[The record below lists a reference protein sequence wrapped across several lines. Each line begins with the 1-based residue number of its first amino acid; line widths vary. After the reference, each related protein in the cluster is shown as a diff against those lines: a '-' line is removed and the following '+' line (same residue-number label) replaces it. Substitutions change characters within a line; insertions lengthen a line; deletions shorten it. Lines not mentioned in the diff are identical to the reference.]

1 MNPIKQWAIAG
12 MLLGVCSFGAET
24 VQAGT
29 SFYEQ
34 GRQAEAAGK
43 WEEAYKAYVSSVDHS
58 EDVDMDEKER
68 PIDRAFLVATEHLGR
83 FDEAF
88 ALTDKYLEGRKDGY
102 IHRLRGYFY
111 KEKLRDYDKARAEF
125 RLSYENFM
133 AVEGRLFAALYSLEQ
148 QAGCYRTQLFEM
160 DYYANRKNREAYT
173 RTAHNILLDGYARM
187 EDVRVEGEG
196 RYNKIRNIYLNSL
209 AYVYGL
215 SWYSGYNP
223 ELAKEYEQMAAGG
236 GSGEK
241 TPYQRAFEAYQPL
254 WDAGHWAEAAKLW
267 DDYMVTYPGATN
279 DLHFMKRI
287 TKCYYFV
294 EDWPNTW
301 RVATITMDLMDR
313 ILGDMETDIEKSVK
327 AERSWL
333 AVYEYAIVAAQKLKH
348 DDLAFEVMERAHAR
362 AMLDL
367 LSGRDYSKRQ
377 SRISDDEREVLLLK
391 SRIDEIQGAIEQER
405 NMSRPEELAS
415 LQRSLMLVEDTSTK
429 VQRRVEIARREILS
443 AKQVEPITAQETQA
457 LIGNDTLI
465 SIWSGIYMS
474 VVTKD
479 KITSR
484 YIRGSSNFDKQIRD
498 FRDALDNR
506 GKQARSLVLEANG
519 SKMPDTAEEADAK
532 IRAIGQKMYDIII
545 KPVEKDFSTNSD
557 RIYIVYD
564 RSHPLIPYE
573 VLHDGR
579 QYLAEKYALV
589 YAPSMSVLKKCME
602 RRHPMGQRLVAL
614 GNPDLGN
621 PNYNLAYAEDEVK
634 RLAEIYPD
642 SRILTGAEA
651 SEAAVQLLA
660 PDADILHLACH
671 GVIDEDDPMKSHLRL
686 APDKNNDGYLSA
698 DEIMNMNLQCSL
710 VTLSACDT
718 GRGRI
723 LMGGDILGLTR
734 AWIYAGTPSVL
745 ASLWKV
751 DDRATSQLMTAFYEN
766 LKTHDK
772 AKALQLAQLD
782 MIKQG
787 LSPFYWAA
795 FCLYGDYQ

>member
-1 MNPIKQWAIAG
+1 MKRATSLLFLLILG
-12 MLLGVCSFGAET
+12 MGVPLR
-24 VQAGT
+24 AGT
-29 SFYEQ
+29 TNAPYYDA
-34 GRQAEAAGK
+34 GCRAEAAGK
-43 WEEAYKAYVSSVDHS
+43 WEEAYNAYVASVENS
-58 EDVDMDEKER
+58 ENVDADEKER

-88 ALTDKYLEGRKDGY
+88 ALTDKYLDGRKDGY

-125 RLSYENFM
+125 RLSYEDFL
-133 AVEGRLFAALYSLEQ
+133 AVDARLYAALYSLEQ

-160 DYYANRKNREAYT
+160 DYYANRKYRKTYT
-173 RTAHNILLDGYARM
+173 RMAHNILLDGFSRV
-187 EDVRVEGEG
+187 EDVRAEGEE
-196 RYNKIRNIYLNSL
+196 RYHKIRNIYLNSL

-215 SWYSGYNP
+215 SWYSGKNP

-236 GSGEK
+236 GVGEK

-254 WDAGHWAEAAKLW
+254 WDAGRWAEAAQLW
-267 DDYMVTYPGATN
+267 NNYLDTYPAMTN
-279 DLHFMKRI
+279 DLHFMKRLI
-287 TKCYYFV
+287 KCYYFA

-301 RVATITMDLMDR
+301 RTAVITMDLMDR
-313 ILGDMETDIEKSVK
+313 ILGDMETDMEKSGK

-333 AVYEYAIVAAQKLKH
+333 ANYEYAIVAAQKLKR
-348 DDLAFEVMERAHAR
+348 DDQAFEVMERAHAR

-367 LSGRDYSKRQ
+367 LGGRDYSKREARL
-377 SRISDDEREVLLLK
+377 SADDREILLLK
-391 SRIDEIQGAIEQER
+391 SRMDEIKDAIENER
-405 NMSRPEELAS
+405 KTGRVEAEAS
-415 LQRSLMLVEDTSTK
+415 LQRSLVLVEDTSTK
-429 VQRRVEIARREILS
+429 VQRRVDIARREILS
-443 AKQVEPITAQETQA
+443 AKQVEPITAQEAQA
-457 LIGNDTLI
+457 LIGDDTLI

-484 YIRGSSNFDKQIRD
+484 YIRGSSSFDKQIRE
-498 FRDALDNR
+498 FREALDHR
-506 GKQARSLVLEANG
+506 GKQARSLALEADGNR
-519 SKMPDTAEEADAK
+519 SPDTGAEADAK
-532 IRAIGQKMYDIII
+532 ILAIGQKMYDIII
-545 KPVEKDFSTNSD
+545 RPMEKDFSTNSD

-573 VLHDGR
+573 VLHDG
-579 QYLAEKYALV
+579 QHYMAEKYTLV
-589 YAPSMSVLKKCME
+589 YAPSMSVLKKCIE
-602 RRHPMGQRLVAL
+602 RRHPMGQKLVAL

-621 PNYNLAYAEDEVK
+621 PNFNLAYAEDEVK
-634 RLAEIYPD
+634 KLAEIYPD

-671 GVIDEDDPMKSHLRL
+671 GVIDENDPKKSHLRL
-686 APDKNNDGYLSA
+686 APDKNNDGFLTA
-698 DEIMNMNLQCSL
+698 DEIMDLNLQCSL

-723 LMGGDILGLTR
+723 LMGGEILGLTR